1 MCQRTDL
8 CLAVTITYI
17 PYMLVE
23 IPSNLLLKKVGPKIA
38 LPLMCTSWGIVTTL
52 QSQVKSFGGLVAC
65 RFFLGFCEGGLFP
78 GMILHLSSFYR
89 RSELQIRIA
98 IFFTAVSLSGAFSG
112 LLAAAI
118 QQLDGRGGLAGW
130 SWIFLLEGLFTV
142 LWGIFSFFML
152 PNDAHGVRTFKPE
165 HVEQCLR
172 RLEEDS
178 NDFQH
183 QKVTLKEMLSIFK
196 EVHVLLSLPFY
207 FATGA
212 LGFGLS
218 VFSPTIIKSL
228 GYSSTITQLLT
239 VPPYVMAF
247 IATVITAYV
256 SDRFQ
261 MRGIT
266 AAGAGL
272 IALAGSV
279 IMYKGRGFGVRYA
292 GICLLVTGA
301 YSNAPS
307 LLTWLPNNTAG
318 YTRRATAVAMM
329 AIMTS
334 CGGMVSMW
342 IYPTSSAPYFAFG
355 AKFNIALICIME
367 VLIVVLILWL
377 RRLNRL
383 KEERPEE
390 LLRGVE
396 NLNEEEQFNILG
408 DRHPKYKY
416 CY

>member
-1 MCQRTDL
+1 
-8 CLAVTITYI
+8 
-17 PYMLVE
+17 
-23 IPSNLLLKKVGPKIA
+23 
-38 LPLMCTSWGIVTTL
+38 MCTSWGIVTTL
-52 QSQVKSFGGLVAC
+52 ESQVKNFGGLVAC

-78 GMILHLSSFYR
+78 GMILYLSTFYR

-118 QQLDGRGGLAGW
+118 QQLDGKGGLAGW

-142 LWGIFSFFML
+142 CWGIFSFFML
-152 PNDAHGVRTFKPE
+152 PNNAHDVRGFKPE

-172 RLEEDS
+172 RLQEDS
-178 NDFQH
+178 NDYQH
-183 QKVTLKEMLSIFK
+183 QKVTLREMLSVFK
-196 EVHVLLSLPFY
+196 DVHVLLSLPTY
-207 FATGA
+207 FATGC

-218 VFSPTIIKSL
+218 VFSPTIIGAL
-228 GYSSTITQLLT
+228 GYSRTVTQLLT

-247 IATVITAYV
+247 IATVIAAYV
-256 SDRFQ
+256 SDRYR
-261 MRGIT
+261 MRGAT
-266 AAGAGL
+266 AFIAGL
-272 IALAGSV
+272 VALAGAT

-292 GICLLVTGA
+292 GICLLATGA

-318 YTRRATAVAMM
+318 YTRRATAVAVM

-334 CGGMVSMW
+334 TGGMVSTW

-355 AKFNIALICIME
+355 AKFNISLICIME
-367 VLIVVLILWL
+367 CLIVAQVFWL
-377 RRLNRL
+377 RRLN
-383 KEERPEE
+383 KTKNDRPEE

-396 NLNEEEQFNILG
+396 DLSEEEQFNILG
-408 DRHPKYKY
+408 DHHPKYKY